1 MATRIMTR
9 FAGILGCLFWSALFV
24 TFSGGCGPSEPV
36 TPAPVVD
43 PNAPPPPTPEQ
54 ISKRVITELGLDQ
67 PLPPPG
73 SRLLGTTRGTVLGM
87 FTQQQATLSTS
98 PEGQAALKI
107 IQKVL
112 EDRISAYERSE
123 FWEHVVTYVD
133 AYKILQPDSRKY
145 VQLQEKAMRE
155 LRRPRVTVKG
165 LPEFEGHKMA
175 LLNIY
180 IPLTSES
187 YDERLSVGDE
197 IHGIKFVGVFGNDR
211 GVRLEFLETG
221 ERYIAY
227 LNSQK

>member
-1 MATRIMTR
+1 MVR
-9 FAGILGCLFWSALFV
+9 FAALPGCLCVVAVLV
-24 TFSGGCGPSEPV
+24 IFSSGCTPSEPAK
-36 TPAPVVD
+36 PAPVVD

-73 SRLLGTTRGTVLGM
+73 SRLAAAARGNVLDM
-87 FTQQQATLSTS
+87 FRRQQAELSKT
-98 PEGQAALKI
+98 PAGTAALTI

-112 EDRISAYERSE
+112 EDRISAYERGE
-123 FWEHVVTYVD
+123 FWEHVVTYTD
-133 AYKILQPDSRKY
+133 AFAIFQPASKKY
-145 VQLQEKAMRE
+145 ERLQERALRE

-165 LPEFEGHKMA
+165 LPEADGHKMA

-187 YDERLSVGDE
+187 FDERLSVGEE
-197 IHGIKFVGVFGNDR
+197 IHGIKFLGIFGNDR

-227 LNSQK
+227 MSSQK